1 MWKRIILLAI
11 LPLMFSCQEKF
22 NGKDEESFKISR
34 EKIEQ
39 NLNKNEK
46 VSLEKAL
53 RVVALEAMRLK
64 WEETPKYNGKS
75 FNKISLELID
85 GLSFSSV
92 VDLAEDILKER
103 NTKEIKQLSS
113 EIDSLNIQ
121 KNGYLEI
128 KNSLNLF
135 KISSVKIDKVDFMN
149 ESVPELEIEYQYI
162 GKNKL
167 LGPKEI
173 SFKLYKKSNKE
184 TLKSQISTFGDDESI
199 LESGE
204 TLTEQLILSQT
215 KETNP
220 QIWNARRYPIEK
232 PNLAEYD
239 LELEVE
245 VISLLING
253 KKMALPKADI
263 SQLDAEIKAKNERIS
278 ELKTTKSTLDEL
290 ELTEE

>member
-1 MWKRIILLAI
+1 MNSRRLLFNRMWKRIILLAI

-128 KNSLNLF
+128 KNSLNL
-135 KISSVKIDKVDFMN
+135 
-149 ESVPELEIEYQYI
+149 
-162 GKNKL
+162 
-167 LGPKEI
+167 
-173 SFKLYKKSNKE
+173 
-184 TLKSQISTFGDDESI
+184 LKSVLSRST
-199 LESGE
+199 
-204 TLTEQLILSQT
+204 
-215 KETNP
+215 
-220 QIWNARRYPIEK
+220 R
-232 PNLAEYD
+232 
-239 LELEVE
+239 
-245 VISLLING
+245 
-253 KKMALPKADI
+253 
-263 SQLDAEIKAKNERIS
+263 
-278 ELKTTKSTLDEL
+278 
-290 ELTEE
+290 